1 MKFRTMLVINAVI
14 ALGYSLSSLLVPA
27 TLLSIYGITQGPAA
41 ILMSRFF
48 GVALLA
54 IGVLTLLARDIT
66 SNDARRA
73 IIIALLISD
82 AVGVLVTAQGTLS
95 GVMSAVGWSAFGI
108 YLLLGLGYAY
118 LLFAKQ
124 SAT

>member
-1 MKFRTMLVINAVI
+1 MKFRTLLIINAVI
-14 ALGYSLSSLLVPA
+14 ALGYGLSSLLVPA
-27 TLLSIYGITQGPAA
+27 TLLSIYGISEGPAV

-66 SNDARRA
+66 SADARRA

-82 AVGVLVTAQGTLS
+82 AVGVLVAAQGTLS
-95 GVMSAVGWSAFGI
+95 GVMSVVGWSAFGL

-118 LLFAKQ
+118 LLFAKEN
-124 SAT
+124 AP

>member
-1 MKFRTMLVINAVI
+1 MKFRTLLVINAVI
-14 ALGYSLSSLLVPA
+14 ALGYGLSSLLVPA
-27 TLLSIYGITQGPAA
+27 TLLSIYGITQEPAA

-66 SNDARRA
+66 SADAKRA

-82 AVGVLVTAQGTLS
+82 AVGVVVAAQGTLS
-95 GVMSAVGWSAFGI
+95 GVMSAVGWSAFGL

-118 LLFAKQ
+118 LLIAKQ
-124 SAT
+124 SAP